1 VRTGV
6 SQVTADRKG
15 RRDAFFAASFKR
27 CRQAR
32 LAYAPIGDSSISPPA
47 VAEVWPADAGDQHD
61 QTEQSW
67 SKGGTDPSVNTPRT
81 WPRAQRHPKPLQ
93 RAIPT
98 LPGAVLVVN
107 ARTGVQQRLAP
118 LTGGLLGHLQPG
130 RAA

>member
-1 VRTGV
+1 MR
-6 SQVTADRKG
+6 SSRL
-15 RRDAFFAASFKR
+15 RSKR

-32 LAYAPIGDSSISPPA
+32 LAYTPIGDSSISPPA

-107 ARTGVQQRLAP
+107 ARTGEQQRLAP